1 MNIPNRSIAD
11 RYADLKIERDM
22 IDGLLETLKEHI
34 VNTGAELV
42 EGIDYNVKV
51 TLSQRSSIDYDQL
64 QEKYGVTEAQMKL
77 YNACKKEGA
86 PFPVLKI
93 VAKAREA

>member
-1 MNIPNRSIAD
+1 MNIPNTPIAD
-11 RYADLKIERDM
+11 RYAELKFQRDL
-22 IDGLLETLKEHI
+22 IDAKLEALKEQI
-34 VNTGAELV
+34 IDTGSDLI

-51 TLSQRSSIDYDQL
+51 TLSQRSTIDYDQL

-86 PFPVLKI
+86 PFPVLKV
-93 VAKAREA
+93 VAKSKEA

>member
-1 MNIPNRSIAD
+1 MNIPNTPIAD
-11 RYADLKIERDM
+11 RYAELKFQRDL
-22 IDGLLETLKEHI
+22 IDAKLEALKEQI
-34 VNTGAELV
+34 IDTGSDLI

-51 TLSQRSSIDYDQL
+51 TLSQRSTIDYDQL

-86 PFPVLKI
+86 PFPVLKV
-93 VAKAREA
+93 VAKAKEA

>member
-22 IDGLLETLKEHI
+22 IDGLLETLKEQI

-77 YNACKKEGA
+77 YNACKKEGKC
-86 PFPVLKI
+86 FEVLK
-93 VAKAREA
+93 VVPKGA

>member
-1 MNIPNRSIAD
+1 MNIPNTPAAD
-11 RYADLKIERDM
+11 RYASLKIQRDM
-22 IDGLLETLKEHI
+22 IDSELEFLKTQI
-34 VNTGAELV
+34 VETGKDLV

-51 TLSQRSSIDYDQL
+51 TLSQRSTIDYDQL

-86 PFPVLKI
+86 PFPVLKV
-93 VAKAREA
+93 VAKSKEA